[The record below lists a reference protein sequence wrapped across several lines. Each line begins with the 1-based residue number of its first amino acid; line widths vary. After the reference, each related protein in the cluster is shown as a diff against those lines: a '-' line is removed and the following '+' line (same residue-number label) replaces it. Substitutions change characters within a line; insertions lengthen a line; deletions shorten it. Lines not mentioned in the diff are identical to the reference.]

1 MKKKRLEK
9 KLVLNKKTLTNLDF
23 SGMSGVHGGGETDP
37 AYQTDDR
44 WCALYSCNGYCT
56 WSGYPQ
62 CPYC

>member
-23 SGMSGVHGGGETDP
+23 SGMAGVHGGVETDP
-37 AYQTDDR
+37 TFQTDDR
-44 WCALYSCNGYCT
+44 WCALYSCDHCT